1 MEFSARQIA
10 DILQGNVEGDDNA
23 VVTDLS
29 KIEEGRP
36 NTLTFLANP
45 AYTEFIYKTE
55 ATVAI
60 VSAEFKPEK
69 PLPSSLTLV
78 KVADAR
84 LAFGK
89 LLEAYSGMMKPE
101 PGIDKTASIASG
113 AQVADSAFIGPFV
126 VIEAGAQIGEG
137 AQINAHAFI
146 GASAIIGKNTI
157 LLPRTYVGHRCVI
170 GDECMLQP
178 GAIIGGDGFGFAP
191 NAENQYQ
198 KVIHVGNVILEDYVE
213 IGANTTI
220 DRATLGST
228 IIRKG
233 VKLDNLIQVAHNVE
247 IGENTVIA
255 AQTGVAGST
264 KIGKNC
270 MIGGQVGIIGHLT
283 IADEVKIAAQSG
295 VGKSITEKGQIV
307 QGSPALPIGDYKRS
321 YVYFRKLHKMAD
333 SIDQLKKNILKL
345 DKNG

>member
-10 DILQGNVEGDDNA
+10 DILQGNVVGDDNA

-29 KIEEGRP
+29 KIEEGKP
-36 NTLTFLANP
+36 GTLTFLANP
-45 AYTEFIYKTE
+45 AYTEYIFSTK
-55 ATVAI
+55 ATIAI
-60 VSAEFKPEK
+60 VSEDFSSEK
-69 PLPSSLTLV
+69 PIPTTLTLV

-89 LLEAYSGMMKPE
+89 LLEAYSGMMKPT
-101 PGIDKTASIASG
+101 PGVDKTASVAAD
-113 AQVADSAFIGPFV
+113 AQVAESAYIGPHA
-126 VIEAGAQIGEG
+126 VIEAGAEIGEG
-137 AQINAHAFI
+137 AQINAHAFV
-146 GASAIIGKNTI
+146 GAAAKIGKNTV

-170 GDECMLQP
+170 GAECMLQP

-198 KVIHVGNVILEDYVE
+198 KVIHVGNVVLEDYVE

-255 AQTGVAGST
+255 AQTGIAGST

-270 MIGGQVGIIGHLT
+270 MIGGQVGIVGHLT

-295 VGKSITEKGQIV
+295 IGKSITEKGQIV